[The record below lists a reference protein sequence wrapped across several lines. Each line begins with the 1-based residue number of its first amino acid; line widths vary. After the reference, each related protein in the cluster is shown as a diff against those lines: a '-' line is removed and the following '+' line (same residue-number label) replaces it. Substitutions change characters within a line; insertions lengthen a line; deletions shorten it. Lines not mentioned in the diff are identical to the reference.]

1 MATIALKGMRFYA
14 FHGYY
19 EFERRIGNNFV
30 VDVDAQVEIKGDP
43 NDNIDKTL
51 NYEEIYKITDRYM
64 QKKYL
69 LLEGLAYDIGV
80 EIKAFDSKVK
90 SVKVVL
96 TKLNPP
102 VGGKVDKAQVTIE
115 I

>member
-1 MATIALKGMRFYA
+1 
-14 FHGYY
+14 
-19 EFERRIGNNFV
+19 
-30 VDVDAQVEIKGDP
+30 
-43 NDNIDKTL
+43 
-51 NYEEIYKITDRYM
+51 M

-69 LLEGLAYDIGV
+69 LLESLAYDIGV
-80 EIKAFDSKVK
+80 EIKAFDVKVK